1 MSEKF
6 FYSKREFLRFSA
18 IKEKFLEEDIE
29 RGKKAWGIMVI
40 PYETLN
46 NTIFRL
52 LFQQE
57 DDKKCM
63 DTRV

>member
-1 MSEKF
+1 
-6 FYSKREFLRFSA
+6 
-18 IKEKFLEEDIE
+18 
-29 RGKKAWGIMVI
+29 MVI

-46 NTIFRL
+46 NTIFHL

>member
-1 MSEKF
+1 
-6 FYSKREFLRFSA
+6 
-18 IKEKFLEEDIE
+18 
-29 RGKKAWGIMVI
+29 MVI

>member
-1 MSEKF
+1 MINVGGGGE
-6 FYSKREFLRFSA
+6 E
-18 IKEKFLEEDIE
+18 FLEEDIE
-29 RGKKAWGIMVI
+29 KKKKAWGIMVI

-46 NTIFRL
+46 NTIFHL